1 MAFERIGIKNFEYSI
16 VGLNTDGTSVN
27 TGRKTGLGMLI
38 KQIAPWLE
46 LVYCFNHRLDFALKD
61 AFNNSPFYKIDTM
74 LSLNFITCTRKAQTD
89 TVG

>member
-16 VGLNTDGTSVN
+16 VGLNTDATSVN

-74 LSLNFITCTRKAQTD
+74 LSLNFITCTRKAQAD